1 MDAENIPPHEE
12 RSLTDAYFEFPFSST
27 LFFYPFC
34 LSFNPIFHNQTETS
48 PPPPPA
54 HCREARLD
62 ETRRHAAHTDSNAA
76 APWPRRSPFGRRGRS
91 FIISYLRWTWPWHD
105 KHKTVTTGQQ
115 KAPPRTVA
123 FQLRRFIRRFM
134 APSESAACDSAPPR
148 PLLSSRLQDRAARAG
163 VQEQLQ
169 RRRINPAGEFPRD
182 ILRLEE
188 RPVR

>member
-12 RSLTDAYFEFPFSST
+12 RSLTDAYFEFPFSSS
-27 LFFYPFC
+27 LFFILFVSLLIQYSIIKPR
-34 LSFNPIFHNQTETS
+34 
-48 PPPPPA
+48 PA
-54 HCREARLD
+54 RRRRPRIAVRRGWTKHDVTPR
-62 ETRRHAAHTDSNAA
+62 TR